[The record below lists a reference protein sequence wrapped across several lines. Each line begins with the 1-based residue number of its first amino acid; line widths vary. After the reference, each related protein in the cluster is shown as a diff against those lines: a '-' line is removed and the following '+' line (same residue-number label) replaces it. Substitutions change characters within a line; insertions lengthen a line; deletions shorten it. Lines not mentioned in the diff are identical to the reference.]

1 MATND
6 WERFWERERE
16 REEAKKNEKYSFLNI
31 NGNIY
36 LYTDYEDEER
46 KD

>member
-1 MATND
+1 MSSSD

-16 REEAKKNEKYSFLNI
+16 REEAKKNEKYGFLMV
-31 NGNIY
+31 NGICY
-36 LYTDYEDEER
+36 LYTDYVNEER